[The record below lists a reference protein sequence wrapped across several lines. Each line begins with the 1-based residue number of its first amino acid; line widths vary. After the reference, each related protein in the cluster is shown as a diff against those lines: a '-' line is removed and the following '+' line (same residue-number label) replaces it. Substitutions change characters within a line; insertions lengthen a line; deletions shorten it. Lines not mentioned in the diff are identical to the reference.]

1 METLETSRPRIAGFA
16 RLSQNI
22 GRSHPSPLKLFV
34 PIGIARAADGQTIVR
49 DRGDSPTPMPALST
63 SAFCFTRVRAFR
75 HVIPL
80 LAFPLLCHWG
90 PWAQAADFYWD
101 GDPATSGAQYGSTT
115 GVWTSSGS
123 PSNWNTTEAGG
134 SNIAW
139 VNATNSIARF
149 GSATSGTVPTPA
161 TLTLSLGENITLQGI
176 DMGGSYKTTVTITND
191 AGNNYTLNFGTAN
204 GQIKPNAASLALTID
219 VVMQG
224 TNGITKTNN
233 GTAILTQN
241 NTYSGGTTISAG
253 TLQIGNGGTT
263 GSLGSG
269 DVTVATGTTLRF
281 NRSDDIVVTNKITG
295 LGTLVHAAAS
305 TLTLGNSA
313 NSVGRLSLTAAG
325 TVEILGNTLGIG
337 VDGGSGI
344 QLTTAGVTANINGTG
359 GGKIAINGEGM
370 DVALVNGTCSS
381 VDISGGTVVFTAA
394 NTYTGATRVNA
405 GTLRLKSAT
414 SPAVQGD
421 ITVAAGASLIIDA
434 TVSNQIADGASV
446 VVNGT
451 FNSSNRL
458 DTFANLTIDTNS
470 TSTFSNLTITGT
482 LTVTKGIHDA
492 LNSSAVLNSH
502 TTVLGGGST
511 LQLGANS
518 GNSLWTM
525 GAGGLTMTGTTIKFG
540 NLGAAG
546 RIAQVNLGGDVTASG
561 TNAFTV
567 GSTAVTANVDLQG
580 ATRTFNI
587 TDGITTITPIIQ
599 GANDSGITKTGA
611 GTLVLHGTNTY
622 TGKTTIS
629 GGTLS
634 LALDTVTGRTGS
646 VNASPWIQ
654 VDAGATLNVADLAAG
669 GTGSYTLTNQVL
681 SGSGTVSGKLVVG
694 SGSTLRPGGSS
705 NAALSA
711 IASAGDQ
718 TGTLTT
724 GDLTLTGGATALAP
738 RLLLNLAGTSS
749 RAGNPMDAAQVTAFS
764 TASSGGQYDSVVV
777 SGTLTLDAGST
788 ITVEFAPGYKAQWG
802 DVFNLV
808 DWSVLNLN
816 ADGTGGSF
824 TLTDLVVPTNL
835 DNGWYFATD
844 QFLSHGII
852 YVVPEPSRAL
862 LLVGGCLGLF
872 LPRRRRR
879 ALNN

>member
-1 METLETSRPRIAGFA
+1 MAP
-16 RLSQNI
+16 
-22 GRSHPSPLKLFV
+22 
-34 PIGIARAADGQTIVR
+34 AADGKTIVW
-49 DRGDSPTPMPALST
+49 DRATPPTPMPTVTASVLRFVRIRSLS
-63 SAFCFTRVRAFR
+63 RV
-75 HVIPL
+75 ITL
-80 LAFPLLCHWG
+80 LALPVLCHWG
-90 PWAQAADFYWD
+90 RQAQAADFYWD
-101 GDPATSGAQYGSTT
+101 GDLATSGAQYGSTT
-115 GVWTSSGS
+115 GVWTSTGS

-134 SNIAW
+134 SNVSW

-224 TNGITKTNN
+224 TNGITKTNG

-241 NTYSGGTTISAG
+241 NTYSGGTTITTG

-269 DVTVATGTTLRF
+269 DVSVATGTTLRF

-295 LGTLVHAAAS
+295 VGTLVHAAAS
-305 TLTLGNSA
+305 TLTLNNAA
-313 NSVGRLSLTAAG
+313 NSIGRLSLTAAG
-325 TVEILGNTLGIG
+325 TVEILGNTLGVG
-337 VDGGSGI
+337 VDGGIGI

-370 DVALVNGTCSS
+370 DIGTVNTSTLNINTVLMNGTGSS

-394 NTYTGATRVNA
+394 NTYTGATKVNA
-405 GTLRLKSAT
+405 GTLRLQST
-414 SPAVQGD
+414 GGPAVLGD
-421 ITVAAGASLIIDA
+421 ITVAAGASLTIGSS
-434 TVSNQIADGASV
+434 VSNQIGDNASV

-458 DTFANLTIDTNS
+458 DTFANLTIDTTSLS
-470 TSTFSNLTITGT
+470 TISNLTITGT
-482 LTVTKGIHDA
+482 LTVTKGTHEA
-492 LNSSAVLNSH
+492 LNSSAVLNSN
-502 TTVLGGGST
+502 TTILGGGSV
-511 LQLGANS
+511 LRLGANS
-518 GNSLWTM
+518 GNSIWTM
-525 GAGGLTMTGTTIKFG
+525 GTGGLTMTGTTILFG
-540 NLGAAG
+540 NPGAAG
-546 RIAQVNLGGDVTASG
+546 RIAQVSLGGDVTASG

-587 TDGITTITPIIQ
+587 TDGITTITPLIQ
-599 GANDSGITKTGA
+599 GTNASGIIKTGA

-622 TGKTTIS
+622 AGKTTIS

-634 LALDTVTGRTGS
+634 LALDATTGRTGS

-654 VDAGATLNVADLAAG
+654 VDAGATFSVADLAAG
-669 GTGSYTLTNQVL
+669 GTGSYTLANQVL

-694 SGSTLRPGGSS
+694 TGSTLRPGGSS

-724 GDLTLTGGATALAP
+724 GDLTLTGGATAIAP

-749 RAGNPMDAAQVTAFS
+749 RAANPLDAAQVTAFS
-764 TASSGGQYDSVVV
+764 TASAGGQYDSVVV

-788 ITVEFAPGYKAQWG
+788 ISVEFAPGYKAQWG

-824 TLTDLVVPTNL
+824 TLADLVVPTNL

-852 YVVPEPSRAL
+852 YVVPEPSRVL
-862 LLVGGCLGLF
+862 LLVAGCLGLL
-872 LPRRRRR
+872 LPRRRRQ
-879 ALNN
+879 ALNI